1 MKITIIGLA
10 QAGQQELFSLLTGIP
25 LETIRLKPLEVHQ
38 GICEV
43 KDPRITKLSEM
54 YKPKKTTY
62 ARIEYQLMPDFSLTG
77 PTKDLI
83 FTQLKNADEIC
94 FVTHEATAEKDVKNF
109 ISELILFD
117 MMLAEK
123 RLDSIAKD
131 QRKKFSDVK
140 EKEKELMET
149 FKHQLESE
157 EPLRKLSLSL
167 DLARAAETYQFFTM
181 KPVFIVANVSED
193 RIKDTTIAK
202 TISSLTSYP
211 CVQLSAEIEQEIG
224 KFNEE
229 ERSEFM
235 KDMGI
240 TEPAIVKMTI
250 VAYAELGLISFFTVG
265 EDEVRAWTIKKGAT
279 APEAGKT
286 IHSDIQ
292 KGFVRAEMFKYNDLL
307 AAASEARLKETGK
320 FHLKGKDYVVED
332 GDILNFRFNV

>member
-10 QAGQQELFSLLTGIP
+10 QAGQQELFSLLTGML
-25 LETIRLKPLEVHQ
+25 LETIKLKPLEVHQ

-43 KDPRITKLSEM
+43 KDPRVTKLSEM

-77 PTKDLI
+77 PTKDII
-83 FTQLKNADEIC
+83 FRELKNADEIC

-117 MMLAEK
+117 MMLVEK
-123 RLDSIAKD
+123 RLEGIAKD

-140 EKEKELMET
+140 EKESALMEN
-149 FKHQLESE
+149 FKRQLEGE
-157 EPLRKLSLSL
+157 EPLKKLALSP
-167 DLARAAETYQFFTM
+167 DLTKAAETYQFFTM
-181 KPVFIVANVSED
+181 KPVFIVVNVSED
-193 RIKDTTIAK
+193 KIKDTTIAEK
-202 TISSLTSYP
+202 ISGLTSYP

-307 AAASEARLKETGK
+307 FAASEARLKETGK